1 LDLPLSARVKQRA
14 KMFVDLAVV
23 EAEQA
28 SIRGVRGGVKA
39 RSKKDS
45 AGHHDGLNHS
55 MIGRMGAANSHVW
68 SISLTVVPR
77 LSWQTVASHHYMMKT
92 QQNAV
97 FAAGYSLFGLE
108 TQVGGAGRTPW
119 VNLDTNLSVLPEN

>member
-1 LDLPLSARVKQRA
+1 VFPAGSNSYWYRTWPAVLNLLDLPLSARVKQRA

-55 MIGRMGAANSHVW
+55 MIGRMGAGNSHV
-68 SISLTVVPR
+68 
-77 LSWQTVASHHYMMKT
+77 
-92 QQNAV
+92 
-97 FAAGYSLFGLE
+97 
-108 TQVGGAGRTPW
+108 
-119 VNLDTNLSVLPEN
+119 